1 MDKLAELS
9 HGAKVVLGATIAFLV
24 VSIFNWQEISLGE
37 FGDAGVSM
45 WHGIGVI
52 AGLLA
57 IVIVVWQAIR
67 LANINVE
74 IGVTPS
80 MITAALALL
89 LVIFTV
95 IKFLVDG
102 EFRTFW
108 AWIGLA
114 LAIVVGGRCL
124 GEHEGR
130 GRGPRRRARQGVV
143 DDGGQRCRGRGSGGC
158 TSGSGTSGSGTS
170 GSGSFLT
177 GTSGATGLRA
187 RSVRRRRAAQRVG
200 NERRGVR
207 HDSPICGGVR
217 LKPHPASRL
226 RSASG
231 RVPGPS

>member
-45 WHGIGVI
+45 WHGVGVI
-52 AGLLA
+52 AGLIA

-67 LANINVE
+67 LANINIEV
-74 IGVTPS
+74 GVTPS

-95 IKFLVDG
+95 IKFLADG

-114 LAIVVGGRCL
+114 LAIVVAVGAWMNMQAA
-124 GEHEGR
+124 GESFGDVR
-130 GRGPRRRARQGVV
+130 TKVSSMTA
-143 DDGGQRCRGRGSGGC
+143 GSGA
-158 TSGSGTSGSGTS
+158 SGGT
-170 GSGSFLT
+170 
-177 GTSGATGLRA
+177 AE
-187 RSVRRRRAAQRVG
+187 AA
-200 NERRGVR
+200 
-207 HDSPICGGVR
+207 P
-217 LKPHPASRL
+217 PAPAPPAAAPSTPPL
-226 RSASG
+226 AEPAPPVSQPEAAGDDDEPRSA
-231 RVPGPS
+231 

>member
-9 HGAKVVLGATIAFLV
+9 HGAKVVLGATIAFLI

-45 WHGIGVI
+45 WHGTGVI

-67 LANINVE
+67 LANINIEV
-74 IGVTPS
+74 GVTPS

-114 LAIVVGGRCL
+114 LAIVVAVGAWMNMQAA
-124 GEHEGR
+124 GE
-130 GRGPRRRARQGVV
+130 
-143 DDGGQRCRGRGSGGC
+143 
-158 TSGSGTSGSGTS
+158 
-170 GSGSFLT
+170 SFT
-177 GTSGATGLRA
+177 D
-187 RSVRRRRAAQRVG
+187 VRDRV
-200 NERRGVR
+200 
-207 HDSPICGGVR
+207 SSMT
-217 LKPHPASRL
+217 ASS
-226 RSASG
+226 SASG
-231 RVPGPS
+231 GTVEAAPPAPEPAPPAAPPEATGDDEPRSA